1 MKNMK
6 KIQKYILILF
16 VLIIPRMVFASTGN
30 DDFPI
35 SSALLV
41 EAFVTIHM
49 SLFVIL
55 PISELVSKDNKNLF
69 WTLFF
74 IRIGFLLFFDL
85 FITTYIAFV
94 DMIFLA
100 IGAFIITPIL
110 SIFVKK
116 HLIHFFSK
124 KDTTVGEK
132 NELKCKKCNTIIN
145 SKHKFAAGC
154 GTKLTSKN
162 VLVTISNKKMTK
174 KDEFIKY
181 VEDLID
187 GNHYEMSENVRL
199 YLEALKGK
207 VEEDKPIF
215 TDNGK
220 LILQYLKNHQETPM
234 WKARDIAEGLFISSR
249 AVSGAMRKLVS
260 DGFVEKVGQDP
271 VMYALTDA
279 GRNIKIDN

>member
-1 MKNMK
+1 
-6 KIQKYILILF
+6 
-16 VLIIPRMVFASTGN
+16 
-30 DDFPI
+30 
-35 SSALLV
+35 
-41 EAFVTIHM
+41 
-49 SLFVIL
+49 
-55 PISELVSKDNKNLF
+55 
-69 WTLFF
+69 
-74 IRIGFLLFFDL
+74 
-85 FITTYIAFV
+85 
-94 DMIFLA
+94 
-100 IGAFIITPIL
+100 
-110 SIFVKK
+110 
-116 HLIHFFSK
+116 
-124 KDTTVGEK
+124 
-132 NELKCKKCNTIIN
+132 
-145 SKHKFAAGC
+145 
-154 GTKLTSKN
+154 
-162 VLVTISNKKMTK
+162 MTK

-220 LILQYLKNHQETPM
+220 LILQYLKDHQETPM